1 MAEFILD
8 DPSWGVALFL
18 AMIVIAILGII
29 AVLAIRKPVFFR
41 MSLRNAFRRRSQ
53 TMIVVLGLMVGTA
66 ILSASFVA
74 SDSMEYWI
82 VEDVYTH
89 NYLVDEWVGAEG
101 SGTFDYS
108 VYESLAAD
116 EDVQAITDGLSPV
129 VVLWGTSIN
138 NMADGQTETGIDL
151 HGVDLDLDRDFGT
164 FETKAGKE
172 VTSSSLGPFE
182 AVVTDTLAKSARL
195 DVGDSMMVFYVP
207 PVPANGTAVPTDQG
221 PAGDEASDGS
231 SGIHFITLTVRYIVK
246 EEGKTSMN
254 DGRNVYITL
263 DTAQQII
270 GAPGSINAIKVSN
283 NGGVVEGVKHSDDAV
298 ATLETILADLA
309 PAVGMTSDQFS
320 VNPGKQNGVKSAEEA
335 SSEIGNLLLLA
346 SSFTVVAGTL
356 LIINIFTMLAEERKK
371 ELGISRAIGM
381 RRSNLVQT
389 FTFEGVIYSL
399 IAATLG
405 TLIGL
410 GIGWALI
417 NGFLGAI
424 EDVDTIPFYYKNSS
438 VLIAFCVGS
447 LITIVTVAYSSWK
460 VSRLNIVRSIRSIE
474 EPRLRKG
481 GMKSVY
487 QGTVVLALGLVLTF
501 LGFAPGGS
509 LVLQAMGPAVIII
522 GLCLVLKRWISTEIA
537 NSMMG
542 IGIVAYSIWGLF
554 NLEAGDD
561 SEGMLATMVVGLLL
575 VGGTVMAIV
584 SNSRAI
590 VGGFSAILSRTP
602 RGKAIVTPAI
612 AHPLNKGFRT
622 AMTIA
627 MFGLIIF
634 IVVVFSIFGS
644 IFNPNAE
651 GEKGGYDLVAVS
663 SMPVNDIHNIT
674 FSGDGDGMPA
684 VNYSTL
690 DEKIQDAHGI
700 TEFYI
705 YGNFMINGNEFITYG
720 QTWHPTYG
728 IDEGFASHT
737 EYKLT
742 DRSSDYASDRDAW
755 LTVAQDP
762 DVCIVDK
769 LTMGNY
775 PGIVVG
781 STLSVSDGSG
791 TGGSRNYTVIGIADE
806 FAFMGMFVQ
815 KDGLR
820 TDFPLLQGDNL
831 FLLTIKEGEDLHRVA
846 KDLESDLSA
855 VGMNVFVFDD
865 LIADYNKA
873 VDQVFTMFT
882 MFMGLGLVV
891 GVASLGVLA
900 VRSVIERKQEIGILR
915 AIGYRKSMIL
925 GVFSTEMLFVTI
937 VGILVGLGTGIITG
951 YGIWSTSMSD
961 FALDF
966 VMPWG
971 NVLVVIAITIVAA
984 IVCTF
989 IPAFKASRTNPAE
1002 AVRWIE

>member
-8 DPSWGVALFL
+8 DPSWGTALFL
-18 AMIVIAILGII
+18 AMIVIAILGVI
-29 AVLAIRKPVFFR
+29 AVLAVRKPVFFK

-53 TMIVVLGLMVGTA
+53 TTVVVLGLMVGTA

-82 VEDVYTH
+82 VEDVYKSQ
-89 NYLVDEWVGAEG
+89 YLIDEWVGAEAQ
-101 SGTFDYS
+101 GTFDLS
-108 VYESLAAD
+108 VYEALAAD
-116 EDVQAITDGLSPV
+116 EDVAAVTDGLSPIIF
-129 VVLWGTSIN
+129 LSGTSIN
-138 NMADGQTETGIDL
+138 NLDDGQTETGINL
-151 HGVDLDLDRDFGT
+151 QGLDLDMDRAFGT
-164 FETKAGKE
+164 FESVDGGDI
-172 VTSSSLGPFE
+172 TSSSLGPFE
-182 AVVTDTLAKSARL
+182 AIVTKSLARSARI
-195 DVGDSMMVFYVP
+195 DVGDSIMVYYSP
-207 PVPANGTAVPTDQG
+207 PVPANATSDPIDQG
-221 PAGDEASDGS
+221 AGSEADDSG
-231 SGIHFITLTVRYIVK
+231 GIHYIVLTARHIVK
-246 EEGKTSMN
+246 DTGKTNHN
-254 DGRNVYITL
+254 DGRTL
-263 DTAQQII
+263 FVTLGTAQEMV
-270 GAPGSINAIKVSN
+270 GAPGAINAIKVSN
-283 NGGVVEGVKHSDDAV
+283 NGDVVEGVKHSDVAV
-298 ATLETILADLA
+298 KALEASLADVA
-309 PAVGMTSDQFS
+309 PTVGLTEDQFS
-320 VNPGKQNGVKSAEEA
+320 VNPSKQNGVRSAEEA
-335 SSEIGNLLLLA
+335 SAEIGNLLLLA
-346 SSFTVVAGTL
+346 SSFTVIAGTL

-381 RRSNLVQT
+381 RRSSLVQT

-405 TLIGL
+405 TVIGL

-487 QGTVVLALGLVLTF
+487 QGIALLALGLVLTF

-522 GLCLVLKRWISTEIA
+522 GLCLVLKRWISTEVA

-561 SEGMLATMVVGLLL
+561 SDGMLATMVVGLLL
-575 VGGTVMAIV
+575 VGGTVLAIV

-602 RGKAIVTPAI
+602 RGKAVGTPAI

-644 IFNPNAE
+644 IFNPDAE

-684 VNYSTL
+684 VNYTTL
-690 DEKIQDAHGI
+690 DNKIQAAHGV
-700 TEFYI
+700 TEHYI
-705 YGNFMINGNEFITYG
+705 YGNYIIDGEEITIYG
-720 QTWHPTYG
+720 HSWHATYG

-737 EYKLT
+737 EYGLT

-755 LTVAQDP
+755 LAVAQDP
-762 DVCIVDK
+762 DVCIVDRM
-769 LTMGNY
+769 TMNNY

-791 TGGSRNYTVIGIADE
+791 
-806 FAFMGMFVQ
+806 
-815 KDGLR
+815 
-820 TDFPLLQGDNL
+820 
-831 FLLTIKEGEDLHRVA
+831 
-846 KDLESDLSA
+846 
-855 VGMNVFVFDD
+855 
-865 LIADYNKA
+865 
-873 VDQVFTMFT
+873 
-882 MFMGLGLVV
+882 
-891 GVASLGVLA
+891 
-900 VRSVIERKQEIGILR
+900 
-915 AIGYRKSMIL
+915 
-925 GVFSTEMLFVTI
+925 
-937 VGILVGLGTGIITG
+937 
-951 YGIWSTSMSD
+951 
-961 FALDF
+961 
-966 VMPWG
+966 
-971 NVLVVIAITIVAA
+971 
-984 IVCTF
+984 
-989 IPAFKASRTNPAE
+989 
-1002 AVRWIE
+1002 